1 MVCVLLASCLH
12 SQRIC
17 FRNVLLLR
25 VSLLIF
31 DVLHDLVHG
40 LLPAFPAGVV
50 AIVGQRIRRADV
62 VLPRS
67 LFQTVAQPADCLMH
81 TLAVLLQG
89 VDKIPV
95 ATKKSTRLDFL
106 QRYAVFPKL
115 NGKYAF
121 GVSWKTAFKELA
133 SISDLSYADKNTDK
147 LVFALFVPAG
157 NNLIPL

>member
-1 MVCVLLASCLH
+1 MH
-12 SQRIC
+12 SHRIC

-31 DVLHDLVHG
+31 GVLHSLVHG
-40 LLPAFPAGVV
+40 LLPAFTAGVV
-50 AIVGQRIRRADV
+50 AIFGKRIRRADV
-62 VLPRS
+62 VPPRS
-67 LFQTVAQPADCLMH
+67 LFQALAKPANRLML
-81 TLAVLLQG
+81 TLAVRLRG

-95 ATKKSTRLDFL
+95 VTKKSTRLDFL

-121 GVSWKTAFKELA
+121 GVSWKTALKELA
-133 SISDLSYADKNTDK
+133 SVSDLSCADKNTDK
-147 LVFALFVPAG
+147 LVFALFIPAG